1 MWYNFTLKIV
11 SRQQCTKLLLRLWP
25 IITVLRNAQIYL
37 HTVDAYMRVISC
49 WTATAFELNLR
60 FIEVTSA
67 HETAQMEKHA
77 LQMHCAGRESSVSPL
92 QLCPLSS
99 RNRTKPHRLDTAM
112 KKK

>member
-1 MWYNFTLKIV
+1 M
-11 SRQQCTKLLLRLWP
+11 
-25 IITVLRNAQIYL
+25 
-37 HTVDAYMRVISC
+37 HVISC
-49 WTATAFELNLR
+49 STATTFERNAR

-67 HETAQMEKHA
+67 HESAQMEKHA
-77 LQMHCAGRESSVSPL
+77 LQMHSAGRESSVSPL